1 MDGRTDRILIAR
13 PRLHSMQRGNKMGA
27 QKTYEAK
34 DSFIGS
40 KTIIGTAYLG
50 TEGWRLICVSVQLYI
65 ADFVSTYTYTSERDV
80 SSRY

>member
-1 MDGRTDRILIAR
+1 ML
-13 PRLHSMQRGNKMGA
+13 PRDNKLGA
-27 QKTYEAK
+27 QKTYRAI

-50 TEGWRLICVSVQLYI
+50 TEGRRLICINVQLYI
-65 ADFVSTYTYTSERDV
+65 ADFVSTYTSERDV